1 MMRVFV
7 NGMIAYIKKEES
19 IEKIRELISVMKNP
33 GIRNNSEKKLDKD
46 KKV

>member
-19 IEKIRELISVMKNP
+19 LEKIRKLISVMKNP
-33 GIRNNSEKKLDKD
+33 GVRNNSEKNLDKD
-46 KKV
+46 KEV